1 MIYWTILTNKSSDE
15 VTAICGPIEERIS
28 RFVEDYPD
36 REHTF
41 AEPWLEPPAIYV
53 EQARSNKDL
62 TPEIRRRL
70 DLCRSVLL
78 FEGPGNPQECAHQ
91 VSVVKLYLAALQ
103 GSVMDWGD
111 VNYGWP
117 LVQTSEDALASLSEL
132 PDEPRL
138 SSDGPEQLA

>member
-1 MIYWTILTNKSSDE
+1 M
-15 VTAICGPIEERIS
+15 
-28 RFVEDYPD
+28 EDYPD

-41 AEPWLEPPAIYV
+41 AEPWLEPPAICV

-78 FEGPGNPQECAHQ
+78 FEGPGNPQECADQ
-91 VSVVKLYLAALQ
+91 VSVVKLYPAALQ

-138 SSDGPEQLA
+138 SSDEPE